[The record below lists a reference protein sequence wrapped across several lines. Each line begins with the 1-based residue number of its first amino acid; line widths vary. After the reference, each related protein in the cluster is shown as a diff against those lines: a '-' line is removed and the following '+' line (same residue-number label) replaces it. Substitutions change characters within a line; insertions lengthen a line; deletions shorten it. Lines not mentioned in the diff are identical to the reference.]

1 MLRDLSL
8 LFRLR
13 HISVFYI
20 RSVSLPAAYVR
31 NFIFFHRLYDDRG
44 ELVIIII
51 VALLI
56 LIPIITKLL

>member
-1 MLRDLSL
+1 M
-8 LFRLR
+8 
-13 HISVFYI
+13 
-20 RSVSLPAAYVR
+20 SLPAAYVR

-56 LIPIITKLL
+56 LIPIIAKLL